1 LVNPDNDR
9 ARRDVERG
17 ERGAKGV
24 FRLNVVLTELCE
36 HPGSA
41 RPSSMSTRYTSIS
54 NSSPAR
60 AFKWAARACTAWS
73 MTAEAHEAATIG
85 GT

>member
-1 LVNPDNDR
+1 
-9 ARRDVERG
+9 
-17 ERGAKGV
+17 
-24 FRLNVVLTELCE
+24 
-36 HPGSA
+36 
-41 RPSSMSTRYTSIS
+41 MSTRYTSIS